1 MQETIFNDT
10 LYKLIMHKIQLDHY
24 PEINIL
30 CKMMYYFS
38 FTNFFF
44 HWVFF
49 SKVLTRH
56 ILDEYLIGNVIN
68 N

>member
-44 HWVFF
+44 NRVFLARLYN
-49 SKVLTRH
+49 KVYPR
-56 ILDEYLIGNVIN
+56 
-68 N
+68 